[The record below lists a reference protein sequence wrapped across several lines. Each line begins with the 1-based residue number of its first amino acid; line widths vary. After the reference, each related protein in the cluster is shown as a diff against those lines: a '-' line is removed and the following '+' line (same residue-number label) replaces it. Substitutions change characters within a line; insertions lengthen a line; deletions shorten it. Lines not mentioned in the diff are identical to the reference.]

1 MRLSKVLLT
10 FAATSMVAMPV
21 AANAA
26 VAQPAAKLSLSK
38 SVPASVRVASKA
50 GKSKAVEGGVIVLIA
65 AAAAVIAGVVIAT
78 DGSPDSD

>member
-26 VAQPAAKLSLSK
+26 TAKPAAKLSLSK
-38 SVPASVRVASKA
+38 SVPSSVRVVSKA
-50 GKSKAVEGGVIVLIA
+50 GKSKAVEAGVIVLIA
-65 AAAAVIAGVVIAT
+65 AGAAVVAGVVIAT
-78 DGSPDSD
+78 DGSPDSN